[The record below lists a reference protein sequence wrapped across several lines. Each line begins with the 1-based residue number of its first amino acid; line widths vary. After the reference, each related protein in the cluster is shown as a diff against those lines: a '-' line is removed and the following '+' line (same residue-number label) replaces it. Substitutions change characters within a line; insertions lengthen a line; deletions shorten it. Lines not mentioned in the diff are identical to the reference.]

1 MLNWQFRQA
10 NRKANGVKRPQIEFN
25 TNFAKPSPEACKA
38 KAHGAGAGGGGGG
51 EGLSGGGVRAKLL

>member
-25 TNFAKPSPEACKA
+25 TNFAKPNPEACNA
-38 KAHGAGAGGGGGG
+38 KEGG
-51 EGLSGGGVRAKLL
+51 EERGRGNLL

>member
-25 TNFAKPSPEACKA
+25 TNFAKPNPEA
-38 KAHGAGAGGGGGG
+38 G
-51 EGLSGGGVRAKLL
+51 EAQEKEDGKRRREKLL